1 MKSKL
6 RKAIA
11 LAAAG
16 VMAAVQCSSTGLF
29 NAIAAGE
36 AAAATAFPYTIE
48 GEKMK
53 GADLWTSI
61 YQTEIPG
68 YSGEGFYYLT
78 AQPASFEVTVPEDGM
93 YSIVVRG
100 AQILNEGGRQQ
111 AVKIN
116 GVKYTTQA
124 AYSDKWIDY
133 DFGMV
138 RMNKGVNTIEFISEY
153 GYMAIDK
160 VTVDNAQFP
169 DLSKASGTTVDAKAT
184 PETKALMKYLKSVYG
199 KHILSGQQE

>member
-1 MKSKL
+1 MNGKLKKSL
-6 RKAIA
+6 AIA
-11 LAAAG
+11 VTG
-16 VMAAVQCSSTGLF
+16 VMAAVQGGSTGLF
-29 NAIAAGE
+29 TSFAAGE
-36 AAAATAFPYTIE
+36 AAAVTKFPYVIE
-48 GEKMK
+48 GESMK

-78 AQPASFEVTVPEDGM
+78 AQPASFEVNVPEDGM
-93 YSIVVRG
+93 YSITVRG

-160 VTVDNAQFP
+160 VTVSNAVFP
-169 DLSKASGTTVDAKAT
+169 DLSKASGTTVDKDAT
-184 PETKALMKYLKSVYG
+184 AETKALMAYLKSVYG
-199 KHILSGQQE
+199 KNILSGLTA